1 MFEHKCLFVFSPI
14 RFSVDTL
21 FYLFL
26 HVCQGILKSKHM
38 PGTSLYAKK
47 ERPDGKIMKS
57 YYFNCITTILDS
69 PPQIPF
75 DAR

>member
-1 MFEHKCLFVFSPI
+1 
-14 RFSVDTL
+14 
-21 FYLFL
+21 
-26 HVCQGILKSKHM
+26 M

-57 YYFNCITTILDS
+57 YYFNCTTAILDS